1 MKLYY
6 ANTAIFNV
14 MIFTWWTCVEI
25 DDRYIDNSCTIG
37 HEIVVPLNF
46 KKTRKTGKWE
56 NYDTLSKSGNSPD
69 PWYPILQNAKTSFNI
84 KTRRNSFFV
93 LIYL

>member
-1 MKLYY
+1 ML
-6 ANTAIFNV
+6 IQQFS
-14 MIFTWWTCVEI
+14 MWWSLHGELVLKSMT
-25 DDRYIDNSCTIG
+25 DNSCTIG
-37 HEIVVPLNF
+37 HESVVVPLNF

-69 PWYPILQNAKTSFNI
+69 PWYPILQNAKTSFNM